1 MSSRLV
7 RVAAPIVAGVLLLS
21 CASDDS
27 SPDRESADATDPATV
42 ATSAPGDAVPAG
54 TELPDTESANTEPGP
69 SEPTDTEPAATE
81 PPDTGPPD
89 AEPEDSAHSS
99 SPVSSAPEDRWAD
112 VQWVAHRGD
121 PNDPSC
127 QCADGSEHMFHSLD
141 RDPDKV
147 LLYYQGGGA
156 CFSAETCDFV
166 SGTYKVTTDEDDHP
180 GEDATGIFDWDD
192 PDNPFADWSVVFV
205 PYCSGDVFQ
214 GNAETEYAPGFVVQ
228 HRGGLHA
235 QKGLDYVVDTYPDA
249 AQLFVAGSS
258 AGGVPTPK
266 IGGLAADA
274 LPDTEI
280 TVLADASGGYASRQP
295 LNAAIGG
302 LWGTAESLP
311 DWPELADVDPT
322 EIGIPN
328 LFTIAGQ
335 HAPRVEFA
343 RFDNAFDQVQQ
354 SFSSLAGGDTTV
366 LDVLDE
372 NEAATEAGGVDLD
385 VYVAPGT
392 DHTILGRPE
401 LYTLEVEGVTFLEW
415 LTTLVE
421 TGAAPGDVRCAD
433 CGQPA
438 S

>member
-1 MSSRLV
+1 MWSRPI
-7 RVAAPIVAGVLLLS
+7 RGAAVIVAGVLLVS

-27 SPDRESADATDPATV
+27 TSGDESGGATDSAVAAPAD
-42 ATSAPGDAVPAG
+42 S
-54 TELPDTESANTEPGP
+54 
-69 SEPTDTEPAATE
+69 EPAATE
-81 PPDTGPPD
+81 QAVTEPPTTGPPTTGPPTTEPVATEPSPPEAPTTAPATDAPATDAWAD
-89 AEPEDSAHSS
+89 AE
-99 SPVSSAPEDRWAD
+99 
-112 VQWVAHRGD
+112 WVVHRGD
-121 PNDPSC
+121 PSDPSC

-156 CFSAETCDFV
+156 CFSAETCDLE
-166 SGTYKVTTDEDDHP
+166 SGTYKVTTGEDDHP
-180 GEDATGIFDWDD
+180 GDGATGIFDWDN
-192 PDNPFADWSVVFV
+192 PDNPFADWTVVFV

-214 GNAETEYAPGFVVQ
+214 GDAEHAYTPELTIQ
-228 HRGGLHA
+228 HRGARHA
-235 QKGLDYVVDTYPDA
+235 QKGLDHVVETSPDA
-249 AQLFVAGSS
+249 SQLFVTGSS
-258 AGGVPTPK
+258 AGGVPTPR

-280 TVLADASGGYASRQP
+280 TVLADASGGYANRQP
-295 LNAAIGG
+295 INAAIGE
-302 LWGTAESLP
+302 LWGTAEALP
-311 DWPELADVDPT
+311 DWPELEGVDPDT
-322 EIGIPN
+322 IGIPG
-328 LFTIAGQ
+328 LFTFAGQ

-343 RFDNAFDQVQQ
+343 RYDNAYDEVQQ
-354 SFSSLAGGDTTV
+354 TFSSLAGGDTTV

-372 NEAATEAGGVDLD
+372 NEAATEAAGVDLD

-401 LYTLEVEGVTFLEW
+401 VYTLEVEGVPFLEW

-421 TGAAPGDVRCAD
+421 TGAPGDVRCTD